1 MSQPTTERHSTG
13 RAALREWGLGLRDMR
28 SWIGL
33 VAIYV
38 LLTWLISELT
48 GLQEFY
54 RLLLYPARSLT
65 AAVVSLLLIF
75 VGYVIYLP
83 LVAREPRPLKRI
95 WRLVETYLLAPRQI
109 MNLLVPLLLMPF
121 FMSAF
126 TSFKS
131 MIPEI
136 VPFYLDPA
144 FMSADRLLHFGWHPF
159 EITHT
164 LFGGQTAS
172 LVINT
177 FYHVWFLVMWAALIW
192 HLIHLAERAH
202 RLQFLLSF
210 ILTWTLLGSLAA
222 LALSSAGPVYYGEVT
237 GLADPFGPLM
247 SRLYE
252 IDATARLAG
261 ATGGLPV
268 LEVQEMLWGFYTD
281 QDTTYGSGISAM
293 PSLHVAVTALIAMSA
308 YRIHRLFG
316 YVMWAFTAIMLIGSV
331 HLAWHYAIDGYVAI
345 AATAVIWRLT
355 GRFAEREV
363 ARNG

>member
-159 EITHT
+159 ETTHA

-247 SRLYE
+247 SRLYD

-316 YVMWAFTAIMLIGSV
+316 YVMWAFTAIMLVGSV
-331 HLAWHYAIDGYVAI
+331 HLAWHYAIDGYLAI

>member
-1 MSQPTTERHSTG
+1 MSQPNPDLNPTAKSLLG
-13 RAALREWGLGLRDMR
+13 EWGLGLRDMR

-33 VAIYV
+33 VAIYA
-38 LLTWLISELT
+38 LLTWLISELA

-54 RLLLYPARSLT
+54 RPLLYPARSLT
-65 AAVVSLLLIF
+65 AAVVSLFLIF
-75 VGYVIYLP
+75 IGYVIYLP
-83 LVAREPRPLKRI
+83 LVAREPRPLRRI
-95 WRLVETYLLAPRQI
+95 WRLIETYLLAPRQI
-109 MNLLVPLLLMPF
+109 TNLVVPFLLLPF

-144 FMSADRLLHFGWHPF
+144 FMSADKILHFGWHPF
-159 EITHT
+159 EITHA

-177 FYHVWFLVMWAALIW
+177 FYHVWFLVMWAAMIW
-192 HLIHLAERAH
+192 HLINLAERAH

-210 ILTWTLLGSLAA
+210 VLLWVLLGSLAA
-222 LALSSAGPVYYGEVT
+222 LALSSAGPVYYADVS
-237 GLADPFGPLM
+237 GLADPFAPLM
-247 SRLYE
+247 TRLYE
-252 IDATARLAG
+252 IDAAARLTG
-261 ATGGLPV
+261 AAGGLPV
-268 LEVQEMLWGFYTD
+268 LELQEMLWGFYTD
-281 QDTTYGSGISAM
+281 KDTTYGSGISAM
-293 PSLHVAVTALIAMSA
+293 PSMHVAVTALIAMSA

-316 YVMWAFTAIMLIGSV
+316 YVMWAFTAMVLVGSV

-363 ARNG
+363 ARSA